1 MTELREIRYESYILL
16 DMKLVV
22 TPERSG
28 LVGRTLRR
36 KAWSREALLRGSRR
50 GWLTPLPASPPD

>member
-1 MTELREIRYESYILL
+1 MTKLRDLRYESYILL

-36 KAWSREALLRGSRR
+36 KAWSREALLRGSWR